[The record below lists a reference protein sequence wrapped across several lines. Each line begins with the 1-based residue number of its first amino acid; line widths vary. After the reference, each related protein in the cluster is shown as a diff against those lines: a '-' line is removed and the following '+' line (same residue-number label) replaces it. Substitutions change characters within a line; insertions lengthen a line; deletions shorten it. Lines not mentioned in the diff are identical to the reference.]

1 MKEEWMKLLA
11 CLHQVVGDVKV
22 VDLVGVPLTE
32 GLEDIIGRAQ
42 EDVVE
47 GLDGEDLAHPLVE
60 DAGMEDD
67 GRFMTIVVTESN

>member
-1 MKEEWMKLLA
+1 MNVLA
-11 CLHQVVGDVKV
+11 CHRQIVSNIE
-22 VDLVGVPLTE
+22 LVNLVREPLTQ

>member
-1 MKEEWMKLLA
+1 MHVLA
-11 CLHQVVGDVKV
+11 CHRQIVSNIE
-22 VDLVGVPLTE
+22 LVNLVREPLTQ

-60 DAGMEDD
+60 DTRMEDD
-67 GRFMTIVVTESN
+67 RRLVAVVVTGK

>member
-1 MKEEWMKLLA
+1 MKLLA
-11 CLHQVVGDVKV
+11 CLHQGVGDIEV
-22 VDLVGVPLTE
+22 VDLVGEPLTQ

-60 DAGMEDD
+60 DAGVEDD
-67 GRFMTIVVTESN
+67 GGLMAIVITESN

>member
-1 MKEEWMKLLA
+1 MKLLA

-22 VDLVGVPLTE
+22 VDLVGEPLTQ

-67 GRFMTIVVTESN
+67 RRLVAVVVTGK

>member
-1 MKEEWMKLLA
+1 MKLLA
-11 CLHQVVGDVKV
+11 CLHQVVGDIEV
-22 VDLVGVPLTE
+22 VDLVGEPLAE

-67 GRFMTIVVTESN
+67 RRLVAVVVTGK

>member
-1 MKEEWMKLLA
+1 MNVLA
-11 CLHQVVGDVKV
+11 CHRQIVSNIE
-22 VDLVGVPLTE
+22 LVNLVREPLTQ

-42 EDVVE
+42 EDVVQ

-67 GRFMTIVVTESN
+67 RRLVAVVVTGK

>member
-1 MKEEWMKLLA
+1 MHVLA
-11 CLHQVVGDVKV
+11 CHRQIVSNIE
-22 VDLVGVPLTE
+22 LVNLVREPLTQ

-67 GRFMTIVVTESN
+67 RRLVAVVVTGK

>member
-1 MKEEWMKLLA
+1 MKLLA

-22 VDLVGVPLTE
+22 VDLVGEPLAE

-47 GLDGEDLAHPLVE
+47 GLDGEDLAHLLVE
-60 DAGMEDD
+60 DAGVEDD
-67 GRFMTIVVTESN
+67 GGLMAIVITESN

>member
-1 MKEEWMKLLA
+1 MNVLA
-11 CLHQVVGDVKV
+11 CHRQIVSNIE
-22 VDLVGVPLTE
+22 LVNLVREPLTQ

-60 DAGMEDD
+60 DAGVEDD
-67 GRFMTIVVTESN
+67 GRLMTIVVTKCIQK

>member
-1 MKEEWMKLLA
+1 MKLLA
-11 CLHQVVGDVKV
+11 CLHQVVGDIEV
-22 VDLVGVPLTE
+22 VDLVRVPLTE

-42 EDVVE
+42 EDVME

>member
-1 MKEEWMKLLA
+1 MKLLA

-22 VDLVGVPLTE
+22 VDLVGEPLTE
-32 GLEDIIGRAQ
+32 GLEDIVGRAQ

>member
-1 MKEEWMKLLA
+1 MHVLA
-11 CLHQVVGDVKV
+11 CHRQIVSNIE
-22 VDLVGVPLTE
+22 LVNLVREPLTQ

-60 DAGMEDD
+60 DAGVEDD
-67 GRFMTIVVTESN
+67 GRLVTIVVTESN

>member
-1 MKEEWMKLLA
+1 MKLLA

-22 VDLVGVPLTE
+22 VDLVGEPLTQ

-47 GLDGEDLAHPLVE
+47 GLDGEDLAHLLVE
-60 DAGMEDD
+60 DAGVEDN
-67 GRFMTIVVTESN
+67 GRLVTIVVTECI

>member
-1 MKEEWMKLLA
+1 MKLLA

-22 VDLVGVPLTE
+22 VDLVGEPLAE

-47 GLDGEDLAHPLVE
+47 GLDGEDLAHLLVE
-60 DAGMEDD
+60 DAGMEDN
-67 GRFMTIVVTESN
+67 GRLVTIVVTECI

>member
-1 MKEEWMKLLA
+1 MLLA
-11 CLHQVVGDVKV
+11 CLHQVVGDVEV

-47 GLDGEDLAHPLVE
+47 GLDGEDLTHPLVE
-60 DAGMEDD
+60 DAGIEDD
-67 GRFMTIVVTESN
+67 GRLMTIVVTESI

>member
-1 MKEEWMKLLA
+1 MLLA

-67 GRFMTIVVTESN
+67 GGLMTIVITECN

>member
-1 MKEEWMKLLA
+1 MKLLA
-11 CLHQVVGDVKV
+11 CLHEVVFDVEV

-60 DAGMEDD
+60 DAGVEDD
-67 GRFMTIVVTESN
+67 GGLMAIVITESN

>member
-1 MKEEWMKLLA
+1 M
-11 CLHQVVGDVKV
+11 GDVEV

-47 GLDGEDLAHPLVE
+47 GLDGEDLAHLLVE
-60 DAGMEDD
+60 DAGMEDN
-67 GRFMTIVVTESN
+67 GRLVTIVVTECI

>member
-1 MKEEWMKLLA
+1 MLLA

-47 GLDGEDLAHPLVE
+47 GLDGEDLAHLLVE
-60 DAGMEDD
+60 DAGVEDD
-67 GRFMTIVVTESN
+67 GRLVTIVVTESN

>member
-1 MKEEWMKLLA
+1 MNVLA
-11 CLHQVVGDVKV
+11 CHRQIVSNIE
-22 VDLVGVPLTE
+22 LVNLVREPLTQ

-60 DAGMEDD
+60 DTRMEDD
-67 GRFMTIVVTESN
+67 RRLVAVVVTGK

>member
-1 MKEEWMKLLA
+1 MKLLA
-11 CLHQVVGDVKV
+11 CLHEVVGDVEV

-60 DAGMEDD
+60 DTRMEDD
-67 GRFMTIVVTESN
+67 RRLVAVVVTGK

>member
-1 MKEEWMKLLA
+1 M
-11 CLHQVVGDVKV
+11 GDVEL